1 MADRVFAPHYVAPLP
16 RKLITQADLRAAA
29 SSESE
34 VLVHLSAEAP
44 FEVLEYAGAHAWGIA
59 PDAALVGYVP
69 IEALG
74 GEE

>member
-1 MADRVFAPHYVAPLP
+1 LP
-16 RKLITQADLRAAA
+16 RKLLSAADLRATA

-34 VLVHLSAEAP
+34 VLMQLPPAAP
-44 FEVLEYAGAHAWGIA
+44 FEVLEYAGTHAWGIA
-59 PDAALVGYVP
+59 PDAALVGYIP